1 MAAMKFPTSCRRN
14 RRRAP
19 HDTLPED
26 VYGVDQVRAL
36 DRRAIEADGVPGYEL
51 MCRAGRAALRVVRE
65 FWPRASR
72 LVVVCGSGNN
82 AGDGYVLARLAA
94 RGGYAVRVLAVGDPG
109 KLTGDASLA
118 WRDCAAA
125 SVPIAPF
132 TAQAGDGVMVDTA
145 ADVIVDA
152 LLGTGISRPLSEACA
167 RAVSWINAAGC
178 PVLALDVPSGLNADS
193 GQVLGDVVRATVTI
207 TFVGLKAGLFLGAG
221 PDVSG
226 RLRFDGLGVGPG
238 AGPPLL
244 RRLCTPLITQAL
256 PARRRSAHKGDHGR
270 LLLVGG
276 GPGMPGAIRL
286 AAEAALRSG
295 AGRVTVATHPENRTA
310 ITAAR
315 PEIICHAVKATWPE
329 AAGPAEEHDSGGP
342 RTGAQQLDALIADA
356 DVVVL
361 GPGLGTGAWS
371 TAMFRHVVAAARP
384 LVLDADGLNMLATHG
399 AGGRSGLVLTPHP
412 GEAGRLLGVSSAQV
426 QADRMSAVCE
436 LATRFTAVVVLKGA
450 CTLIAIPAAADGS
463 GSGAGVWVCDRGNP
477 GMACAGMGDVLT
489 GVIGGLG
496 VQLRD
501 LALATRIGVLAHALA
516 GDEAARRG
524 QRGTLAMDLM
534 QPLRRWLNP

>member
-1 MAAMKFPTSCRRN
+1 MKLPTSCRRN

-19 HDTLPED
+19 RDTLPED
-26 VYGVDQVRAL
+26 VHGVDRVRAM
-36 DRRAIEADGVPGYEL
+36 DRRAIERDGVPGYEL
-51 MCRAGRAALRVVRE
+51 MCRAGQAALKAVYG

-109 KLTGDASLA
+109 ELTGDASRA

-125 SVPIAPF
+125 SVPITPF
-132 TAQAGDGVMVDTA
+132 IAQAGDVAVDAT

-167 RAVSWINAAGC
+167 RAVSWINASGC

-193 GQVLGDVVRATVTI
+193 GQVLGDIVRATATI
-207 TFVGLKAGLFLGAG
+207 TFAGLKTGLFLGAG
-221 PDVSG
+221 PDASG
-226 RLRFDGLGVGPG
+226 RLRFDGLGIDPG
-238 AGPPLL
+238 ADPPLL
-244 RRLCTPLITQAL
+244 RRLRTQLITQAL

-295 AGRVTVATHPENRTA
+295 AGRVTVATHPENCTA

-315 PEIICHAVKATWPE
+315 PEIICHAVNAPWPTT
-329 AAGPAEEHDSGGP
+329 AGSTEGHSAGGH
-342 RTGAQQLDALIADA
+342 RAGARQLDELIADA
-356 DVVVL
+356 HVVAL

-371 TAMFRHVVAAARP
+371 AAVFRHVFAAARP

-399 AGGRSGLVLTPHP
+399 AGQRSDLVLTPHP
-412 GEAGRLLGVSSAQV
+412 GEAARLLGISPAQV
-426 QADRMSAVCE
+426 QADRMGAVRE
-436 LATRFTAVVVLKGA
+436 LAARFTAVVVLKGA
-450 CTLIAIPAAADGS
+450 CTLIAIPAAAGGPGPD
-463 GSGAGVWVCDRGNP
+463 AGVWVCDRGNP

-489 GVIGGLG
+489 GVIGGLA

-501 LALATRIGVLAHALA
+501 LALATRTGVLAHALA